1 MNGTEFEYYDLASK
15 IIIGLVTGIAAAFLT
30 AKFALNR
37 FYKEKWW
44 EKRLASFTDVI
55 DKAYRVKM
63 TDCYFLNL
71 ELSLMQEQDDTF
83 NRHPPEQEKLLKDL
97 YWEDIQELE
106 RIAQLSDFTLTPKAS
121 KLSND
126 FVKKRAVTRSDF
138 RDDAINS
145 LDGAEKDLEA
155 SEKLLD
161 GLVQEAKRA
170 LKIK

>member
-1 MNGTEFEYYDLASK
+1 MSGNEFDYYDLTSK
-15 IIIGLVTGIAAAFLT
+15 IIIGLVTGIVAAFLT

-63 TDCYFLNL
+63 TDRYFLNV
-71 ELSLMQEQDDTF
+71 EYSLTQEQDETF
-83 NRHPPEQEKLLKDL
+83 NRHSPEQEKLLTDL

-121 KLSND
+121 KLLND
-126 FVKKRAVTRSDF
+126 FVKMREETRSDY

-145 LDGAEKDLEA
+145 LDGAETDLKA
-155 SEKLLD
+155 SETLLD

>member
-1 MNGTEFEYYDLASK
+1 MSGNDFDYYNLTSK
-15 IIIGLVTGIAAAFLT
+15 IIIGLVTGIVAAFLT

-63 TDCYFLNL
+63 TDRYFLNL
-71 ELSLMQEQDDTF
+71 EYSLTQEQDETF
-83 NRHPPEQEKLLKDL
+83 NRHPPEQEKLLTDL

-121 KLSND
+121 KLLND
-126 FVKKRAVTRSDF
+126 FVKMRAETRSDY

-145 LDGAEKDLEA
+145 LDGAEADLGA
-155 SEKLLD
+155 SETLLD